1 MPTNDALS
9 TNRRAI
15 QLARDFAAYCNQ
27 ITEKD
32 SHAVENE
39 TDWHQILGRIY
50 GNDVCIRT
58 HDAGIPQVLKYKFN
72 CAEEVDVE

>member
-15 QLARDFAAYCNQ
+15 QLAWDFAACCNQ

-39 TDWHQILGRIY
+39 TDWHPISIF
-50 GNDVCIRT
+50 T
-58 HDAGIPQVLKYKFN
+58 
-72 CAEEVDVE
+72 AELA

>member
-15 QLARDFAAYCNQ
+15 QLARDFAACCNQ

-39 TDWHQILGRIY
+39 TDWHQIFIF
-50 GNDVCIRT
+50 T
-58 HDAGIPQVLKYKFN
+58 
-72 CAEEVDVE
+72 VDLA

>member
-15 QLARDFAAYCNQ
+15 QLARDFVAYCNK

-32 SHAVENE
+32 SNAVENE
-39 TDWHQILGRIY
+39 MDWHPIFIF
-50 GNDVCIRT
+50 
-58 HDAGIPQVLKYKFN
+58 A
-72 CAEEVDVE
+72 VDLA

>member
-1 MPTNDALS
+1 MYNENAIE

-15 QLARDFAAYCNQ
+15 QLARDFAACCNQ

-39 TDWHQILGRIY
+39 TDWHPIFIF
-50 GNDVCIRT
+50 T
-58 HDAGIPQVLKYKFN
+58 
-72 CAEEVDVE
+72 VDLA

>member
-15 QLARDFAAYCNQ
+15 QLSRDFAAYCNQ

-32 SHAVENE
+32 SHTVENE
-39 TDWHQILGRIY
+39 TDWHQIFIF
-50 GNDVCIRT
+50 
-58 HDAGIPQVLKYKFN
+58 A
-72 CAEEVDVE
+72 VDLA